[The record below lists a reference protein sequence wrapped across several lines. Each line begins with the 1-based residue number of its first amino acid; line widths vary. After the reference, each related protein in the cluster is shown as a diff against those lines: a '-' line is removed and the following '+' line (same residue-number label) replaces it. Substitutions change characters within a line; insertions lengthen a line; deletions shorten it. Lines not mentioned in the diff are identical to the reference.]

1 MSFNQYKFK
10 HPKNNHEQHAA
21 ECFRVLQSASE
32 YLVVVTA
39 ENFMQKRRNNRVND
53 APTLIVRRH
62 NQNNILLRSRFCHG
76 SVHGGFA
83 YTFNEQRA

>member
-39 ENFMQKRRNNRVND
+39 ENFMQK
-53 APTLIVRRH
+53 T
-62 NQNNILLRSRFCHG
+62 S
-76 SVHGGFA
+76 
-83 YTFNEQRA
+83 